1 MLRLWRRGTA
11 DEPTPST
18 AEQRTLALG
27 AALEA
32 LAERDAPRILDFGS
46 ARGENVS
53 FFSSLGAQMEILDLY
68 ARLNERHFES
78 QAIRDVVG
86 TLDRGAGPYDLILAW
101 DVLDY
106 LDRAQMEE
114 LFANL
119 ESLRSEGT
127 RLLAFLSYSKEMP
140 MHPRGFR
147 IESRER
153 LTFDPPAS
161 QRPCPRYQEANVL
174 KVVPNLDVEASFLM
188 RHGARE
194 YVFRQAAG

>member
-1 MLRLWRRGTA
+1 MLRLWKRGSA
-11 DEPTPST
+11 EEPIPKV

-32 LAERDAPRILDFGS
+32 LEEKEAPRILDFGA

-53 FFSSLGAQMEILDLY
+53 FFSALGAQMEILDLY

-78 QAIRDVVG
+78 AAIRDVVG
-86 TLDRGAGPYDLILAW
+86 SLGASGEPYDLILAW

-106 LDRAQMEE
+106 LDRHQLQE
-114 LFANL
+114 LFTNL

-147 IESRER
+147 IESRDR
-153 LTFDPPAS
+153 LTYDPPVS

-194 YVFRQAAG
+194 YVFRQTS